1 MKKII
6 LAILDGMGLREET
19 YGNAVKNAKTKALDK
34 LIKEF
39 PHSKLDASGEAVGL
53 PKGQMGNSEVGHITI
68 GTGRIIDQPLQKI
81 NKALEDGSFYTN
93 KNIVEAKDRDEENL
107 ISNEVLQASAIEEK
121 ILPTAEFA
129 MKKVYN
135 ECGHFKFEYA
145 ELPQELVNLTEEEL
159 EAYYKDWEIEEFSPS
174 KIILTKEINSLCDEH
189 FIIKLGEKYVQVF
202 HLEPDGNLVVYETTD
217 ISREYL
223 PEEDIKKLEE
233 GIYVFGEGKLNSVL
247 EDFE

>member
-1 MKKII
+1 MKKIVFYGI
-6 LAILDGMGLREET
+6 LIFIFSIGVGF
-19 YGNAVKNAKTKALDK
+19 V
-34 LIKEF
+34 F
-39 PHSKLDASGEAVGL
+39 SKLWVNQKLSDANLKVVGDEL
-53 PKGQMGNSEVGHITI
+53 HFLNES
-68 GTGRIIDQPLQKI
+68 
-81 NKALEDGSFYTN
+81 N

-159 EAYYKDWEIEEFSPS
+159 EAYYKDWEIEEFSSS

-233 GIYVFGEGKLNSVL
+233 GIYVFGKGKLNSVL

>member
-1 MKKII
+1 MKKIVFYGI
-6 LAILDGMGLREET
+6 LIFIFSIGVGF
-19 YGNAVKNAKTKALDK
+19 V
-34 LIKEF
+34 F
-39 PHSKLDASGEAVGL
+39 SKLWVNQKLSDANLKVVGDEL
-53 PKGQMGNSEVGHITI
+53 HFLNES
-68 GTGRIIDQPLQKI
+68 
-81 NKALEDGSFYTN
+81 N

-107 ISNEVLQASAIEEK
+107 ISNEVLQASAIKKK

-145 ELPQELVNLTEEEL
+145 ELPQELINLTEEEL

>member
-1 MKKII
+1 MKKIVFYGI
-6 LAILDGMGLREET
+6 LIFIFSIGVGF
-19 YGNAVKNAKTKALDK
+19 V
-34 LIKEF
+34 F
-39 PHSKLDASGEAVGL
+39 SKLWVNQKLSDANLKVVGDEL
-53 PKGQMGNSEVGHITI
+53 HFLNES
-68 GTGRIIDQPLQKI
+68 
-81 NKALEDGSFYTN
+81 N
-93 KNIVEAKDRDEENL
+93 KNIVEAKDREENL

-145 ELPQELVNLTEEEL
+145 ELPQELINLTEEEI

>member
-1 MKKII
+1 MKKIVFYGI
-6 LAILDGMGLREET
+6 LIFIFSIGIGF
-19 YGNAVKNAKTKALDK
+19 V
-34 LIKEF
+34 F
-39 PHSKLDASGEAVGL
+39 SKLWVNQKLSDANLKVVGDEL
-53 PKGQMGNSEVGHITI
+53 HFLNES
-68 GTGRIIDQPLQKI
+68 
-81 NKALEDGSFYTN
+81 N

-145 ELPQELVNLTEEEL
+145 ELPQELINLTEEEL

-202 HLEPDGNLVVYETTD
+202 HLELDGNLVVYETTD
-217 ISREYL
+217 ISRKYL

>member
-1 MKKII
+1 MKKIVFYGI
-6 LAILDGMGLREET
+6 LIFIFSIGVGF
-19 YGNAVKNAKTKALDK
+19 V
-34 LIKEF
+34 F
-39 PHSKLDASGEAVGL
+39 SKLWVNQKLSDANLKVVGDEL
-53 PKGQMGNSEVGHITI
+53 HFLNES
-68 GTGRIIDQPLQKI
+68 
-81 NKALEDGSFYTN
+81 N

-145 ELPQELVNLTEEEL
+145 ELPQELINLTEEEL
-159 EAYYKDWEIEEFSPS
+159 EAYYKDWETEEFSPS

>member
-1 MKKII
+1 MKKIVFYGI
-6 LAILDGMGLREET
+6 LIFIFSIGVGF
-19 YGNAVKNAKTKALDK
+19 V
-34 LIKEF
+34 F
-39 PHSKLDASGEAVGL
+39 SKLWVNQKLSDANLKVVGDEL
-53 PKGQMGNSEVGHITI
+53 HFLNES
-68 GTGRIIDQPLQKI
+68 
-81 NKALEDGSFYTN
+81 N

-145 ELPQELVNLTEEEL
+145 ELPQELINLTEEEL

-233 GIYVFGEGKLNSVL
+233 GIYVFGEGKLNSIL

>member
-1 MKKII
+1 MKKIVFYGI
-6 LAILDGMGLREET
+6 LIFIFSIGVGF
-19 YGNAVKNAKTKALDK
+19 V
-34 LIKEF
+34 F
-39 PHSKLDASGEAVGL
+39 SKLWVNQKLSDANLKVVGDEL
-53 PKGQMGNSEVGHITI
+53 HFLNES
-68 GTGRIIDQPLQKI
+68 
-81 NKALEDGSFYTN
+81 N

-159 EAYYKDWEIEEFSPS
+159 EAYYEDWEIEEFSPS
-174 KIILTKEINSLCDEH
+174 KLILTKDINSLCDEH

>member
-1 MKKII
+1 MKKIVFYGI
-6 LAILDGMGLREET
+6 LIFIFSIGVGF
-19 YGNAVKNAKTKALDK
+19 V
-34 LIKEF
+34 F
-39 PHSKLDASGEAVGL
+39 SKLWVNQKLSDANLKVVGDEL
-53 PKGQMGNSEVGHITI
+53 HFLNES
-68 GTGRIIDQPLQKI
+68 
-81 NKALEDGSFYTN
+81 N

-145 ELPQELVNLTEEEL
+145 ELPQELINLTEEEL
-159 EAYYKDWEIEEFSPS
+159 EAYYKDWETEEFSPS

-233 GIYVFGEGKLNSVL
+233 GIYVFGKGKLNSVL

>member
-1 MKKII
+1 MKKIVFYGI
-6 LAILDGMGLREET
+6 LIFIFSIGVGF
-19 YGNAVKNAKTKALDK
+19 V
-34 LIKEF
+34 F
-39 PHSKLDASGEAVGL
+39 SKLWVNQKLSDANLKVVGDEL
-53 PKGQMGNSEVGHITI
+53 HFLNES
-68 GTGRIIDQPLQKI
+68 
-81 NKALEDGSFYTN
+81 N

-145 ELPQELVNLTEEEL
+145 ELPQELINLTEEEL

-233 GIYVFGEGKLNSVL
+233 GIYVFGKGKLNSVL